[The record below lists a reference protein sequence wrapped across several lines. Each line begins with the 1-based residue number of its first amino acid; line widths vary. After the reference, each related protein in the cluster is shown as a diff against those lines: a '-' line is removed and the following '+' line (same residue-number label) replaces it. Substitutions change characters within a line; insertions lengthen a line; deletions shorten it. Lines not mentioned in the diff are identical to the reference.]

1 MIMEAV
7 ISRLVSPPHGFHINV
22 LSRWRRRRRRIHHHG
37 YGAGF
42 LVLSRVDSTTTPSS
56 SCSSC
61 SSSAWLLRREAV
73 RIIDGG
79 VGFGGFQAIYFRG
92 SGTWNI
98 AAGALIAVGNG
109 NDGRCQAMKKGRER
123 GVVQKQEKNP
133 ERREDGRSKDKE
145 QTGQSIVGFAGLA
158 SLKAQLFPQASVESS
173 LTMNTTVGLLLSSHF
188 CSSLSLSC
196 DHYGFCG

>member
-7 ISRLVSPPHGFHINV
+7 ISRLVPPPHGFHINV
-22 LSRWRRRRRRIHHHG
+22 LSRWRRRRRRRVHHHG

-42 LVLSRVDSTTTPSS
+42 LVLSRVDSTTTRSS
-56 SCSSC
+56 SSSSSCCCSSC

-79 VGFGGFQAIYFRG
+79 VGFGGFQAIDFRG
-92 SGTWNI
+92 SGRWNV

-123 GVVQKQEKNP
+123 GAIFFL
-133 ERREDGRSKDKE
+133 SFF
-145 QTGQSIVGFAGLA
+145 I
-158 SLKAQLFPQASVESS
+158 
-173 LTMNTTVGLLLSSHF
+173 LTHPFGHKILLT
-188 CSSLSLSC
+188 
-196 DHYGFCG
+196 

>member
-7 ISRLVSPPHGFHINV
+7 ISRLVPPPHGFHINV
-22 LSRWRRRRRRIHHHG
+22 LSRWRSRRRRRIHHHG

-56 SCSSC
+56 SSSSSSSC
-61 SSSAWLLRREAV
+61 CCCCSSAWLLRSEAV

-79 VGFGGFQAIYFRG
+79 VGFGGFQAIDFRG
-92 SGTWNI
+92 SGRWNV

-123 GVVQKQEKNP
+123 GAIFFL
-133 ERREDGRSKDKE
+133 SFF
-145 QTGQSIVGFAGLA
+145 I
-158 SLKAQLFPQASVESS
+158 
-173 LTMNTTVGLLLSSHF
+173 LTHPFGHKILLT
-188 CSSLSLSC
+188 
-196 DHYGFCG
+196 

>member
-7 ISRLVSPPHGFHINV
+7 ISRLVPPPHGFHITV

-56 SCSSC
+56 SCSSSS
-61 SSSAWLLRREAV
+61 SSSAWLLRREGV

-79 VGFGGFQAIYFRG
+79 VGFGGFQAIDFRG
-92 SGTWNI
+92 SGRWNV

-123 GVVQKQEKNP
+123 GEIFFL
-133 ERREDGRSKDKE
+133 SFF
-145 QTGQSIVGFAGLA
+145 I
-158 SLKAQLFPQASVESS
+158 
-173 LTMNTTVGLLLSSHF
+173 LTHPFGHNILLT
-188 CSSLSLSC
+188 
-196 DHYGFCG
+196 

>member
-1 MIMEAV
+1 LQVLEGSKMIMEAV
-7 ISRLVSPPHGFHINV
+7 ISRLVPPPHGFHINV
-22 LSRWRRRRRRIHHHG
+22 LSRWRRRRRRRIHHHG

-56 SCSSC
+56 CSSSSSS

-79 VGFGGFQAIYFRG
+79 VGFGGFQAIDFRG
-92 SGTWNI
+92 SGRWNV

-123 GVVQKQEKNP
+123 GAIFFL
-133 ERREDGRSKDKE
+133 SFF
-145 QTGQSIVGFAGLA
+145 I
-158 SLKAQLFPQASVESS
+158 
-173 LTMNTTVGLLLSSHF
+173 LTHPFGHKILLT
-188 CSSLSLSC
+188 
-196 DHYGFCG
+196 